1 MSVLISLENDTSG
14 SSYWRFQSRA
24 FWVEMSLACM
34 LGQANEFCCYDRS
47 LDFSFGLNLWGS
59 AFDSHWRP
67 KSFSAKEVPL
77 HTAFHYHL
85 FLGLI

>member
-1 MSVLISLENDTSG
+1 MTLQAHLIGD
-14 SSYWRFQSRA
+14 FQSRA

-59 AFDSHWRP
+59 GFDSHWRL
-67 KSFSAKEVPL
+67 KSFSAIKEVPL

-85 FLGLI
+85 FVGLL